1 MFELFIIFWVRGIN
15 FKSFSIFHSLL
26 SAQFVQVAI
35 KQITAVFCDIQS
47 TLDRK
52 SRNGNAEIV
61 TLCHKF
67 HKLSTKQRQYTFLYY
82 RKEDELF
89 YSLYHEFM
97 GPKPHVN
104 SHPRPPRQLPSHK
117 NPQPPKTGSFIRGC
131 GVETIYFIFS
141 NKLGN

>member
-1 MFELFIIFWVRGIN
+1 MFELVIIFWVRGIN

-89 YSLYHEFM
+89 YSLPRIY
-97 GPKPHVN
+97 GPQPPRKQP
-104 SHPRPPRQLPSHK
+104 PRPPRQLPSHK